1 MASVS
6 ASLPSSSRFLPLL
19 CMVSHGRSHGWS
31 SRADVVYNIKPE
43 LHVMPVGLRRARFLT
58 SKLGGDED
66 LCEDPCRQD
75 DERHGRSIR
84 HHNVVKAKIQD
95 QERLLFGGKELDDR
109 CTLADYGIQDESS
122 LDLDLRRPKRR
133 KMQIFVKGL
142 TGKTRTL
149 RVEELDTVESVK
161 AMIEDVEDAPVREQ
175 RLIYGGDQLQ
185 DGRTLKDYGI
195 TKESTIHLSL
205 RLRSCVKCPVKT

>member
-1 MASVS
+1 MKIFVKTLAGKTMSVMVD
-6 ASLPSSSRFLPLL
+6 PS
-19 CMVSHGRSHGWS
+19 
-31 SRADVVYNIKPE
+31 DTI
-43 LHVMPVGLRRARFLT
+43 
-58 SKLGGDED
+58 
-66 LCEDPCRQD
+66 
-75 DERHGRSIR
+75 
-84 HHNVVKAKIQD
+84 NVVKAKIQD

-161 AMIEDVEDAPVREQ
+161 AMIQEVEGVPVSEQ
-175 RLIYGGDQLQ
+175 RLLFGGGQME

-195 TKESTIHLSL
+195 AKESTIHLCL
-205 RLRSCVKCPVKT
+205 RLRSCVKCPVQT